1 MNKIRFIFVA
11 LVWFIAANL
20 MAAEIPFI
28 INYQG
33 NVVDATGSP
42 LNGSGYFKFAIVDQ
56 AGTSAY
62 WVNDNS
68 VTNGTQPTTSIT
80 VPVTN
85 GVFSIKLG
93 DTNLASMA
101 ALSASIFNNTN
112 IFLRVWFSFDGLNFE
127 QFSPDTQIVSTGFA
141 FRAQEANA
149 VVESAV
155 TSLSIEDNTISN
167 ADISD
172 TAAISASKINS
183 LGLDS
188 DTLDGL
194 DAADFAVSTHTHTN
208 IDADTVDGFHADTFA
223 ARIHGHTHA
232 EMLGIGSSDHHVKTT
247 LFADLVDGISVAQIP
262 DSITRNADL
271 ATSYLAKSGDV
282 MTGPLTVNANVSVRS
297 LSFQNPKTQFLMLA
311 GGQCAG
317 TTGVRRAFSCEIRD
331 KTSPVYWSV
340 NVPNGATLLGMRV
353 NLATAGGVT
362 TCRLESG
369 VLNPRVVVTT
379 IIDSGPLNGHWTTET
394 SFSQLVDTSAKAYAV
409 SCSKSTP
416 GTSSNIGAI
425 RIRYSVLRP

>member
-11 LVWFIAANL
+11 FVWCITANL
-20 MAAEIPFI
+20 MAAEIPLV

-62 WVNDNS
+62 WVNDAS
-68 VTNGTQPTTSIT
+68 ATNGTQPTASVI
-80 VPVTN
+80 VSVTN

-93 DTNLASMA
+93 DTNLVNMA
-101 ALSASIFNNTN
+101 ALSASVFNNTN
-112 IFLRVWFSFDGLNFE
+112 IYLRVWFSFDGLNFE

-149 VVESAV
+149 VVDSAV
-155 TSLSIEDNTISN
+155 TSLSIKDSTISN

-194 DAADFAVSTHTHTN
+194 DAADFAVNTHVHSN
-208 IDADTVDGFHADTFA
+208 IDADTVDGFHADSFA
-223 ARIHGHTHA
+223 SSIHGHTHA
-232 EMLGIGSSDHHVKTT
+232 ELLGIGSSDHHVKTIR
-247 LFADLVDGISVAQIP
+247 FSEMIDGVNVGQIP
-262 DSITRNADL
+262 DSITRDTEVA
-271 ATSYLAKSGDV
+271 ATYIAKSGGI
-282 MTGPLTVNANVSVRS
+282 MTGSLTVNANVSAQS
-297 LSFQNPKTQFLMLA
+297 LSYQNPKIQYLMLA

-317 TTGVRRAFSCEIRD
+317 PAGVRQTFSCEIRD
-331 KTSPVYWSV
+331 TGTPGFWSL
-340 NVPNGATLLGMRV
+340 NLPNGASILGMQV
-353 NLATAGGVT
+353 NLSTTGGVT
-362 TCRLESG
+362 TCILESG
-369 VLNPRVVVTT
+369 VLNSATVEATVV
-379 IIDSGPLNGHWTTET
+379 DSGPIVGHWTAET
-394 SFSQLVDTSAKAYAV
+394 IISQVVNTSTKAYVV

-416 GTSSNIGAI
+416 GTTSYIGAI

>member
-1 MNKIRFIFVA
+1 MNKYRFIFVTF
-11 LVWFIAANL
+11 LLFPVVSL
-20 MAAEIPFI
+20 MAAEIPLV

-33 NVVDATGSP
+33 NVTDASGAP
-42 LNGSGYFKFAIVDQ
+42 LNGSGHFKFAIVDRV
-56 AGTSAY
+56 GTTAY

-68 VTNGTQPTTSIT
+68 STNGAEPTTSIII
-80 VPVTN
+80 PVTN
-85 GVFSIKLG
+85 GLFAVKLG
-93 DTNLASMA
+93 DTTLANMA
-101 ALSASIFNNTN
+101 ALSAPIFNNTN
-112 IFLRVWFSFDGLNFE
+112 VYLRVWFSFDGLNFE

-167 ADISD
+167 ADISN
-172 TAAISASKINS
+172 TAAISASKIDS

-194 DAADFAVSTHTHTN
+194 DSADFASSTHIHSN
-208 IDADTVDGFHADTFA
+208 VDADTVDGFHADAFA
-223 ARIHGHTHA
+223 SRIHGHTHG
-232 EMLGIGSSDHHVKTT
+232 ELLGVGSSDHHVKTT
-247 LFADLVDGISVAQIP
+247 SFSDMIDGISVAQIP
-262 DSITRNADL
+262 DSITRDTEVAS
-271 ATSYLAKSGDV
+271 SYLAKSGDS
-282 MTGPLTVNANVSVRS
+282 MTGPLTVNANVSVQS
-297 LSFQNPKTQFLMLA
+297 LSFQNPKTQYLTLA

-331 KTSPVYWSV
+331 TASPVYWSV
-340 NVPNGATLLGMRV
+340 NVPNGATLLGMQV

-362 TCRLESG
+362 TCTLESG
-369 VLNPRVVVTT
+369 VLNSTAAVAK

-394 SFSQLVDTSAKAYAV
+394 SFSRLVDTSAKAYAV

-425 RIRYSVLRP
+425 RIRYTVLRP